1 VWTDIRRPKPINRVT
16 TEVPPR
22 ETKGK
27 GSPITGRS
35 PETIAILTNIYKKKT
50 KEMLPASKRP
60 KLSRALKD
68 MYPARIRTDKYK
80 NISTATPSKP
90 NSSAKTAMI
99 KSVLLSGIKS
109 RCD

>member
-1 VWTDIRRPKPINRVT
+1 MRRPNPKNNVT
-16 TEVPPR
+16 TDVPPR
-22 ETKGK
+22 EIKGK

-50 KEMLPASKRP
+50 NEILPASKRP

-68 MYPARIRTDKYK
+68 IYPARIRTDKYK
-80 NISTATPSKP
+80 NISTATPSRP
-90 NSSAKTAMI
+90 NSSAKTAII

-109 RCD
+109 KCD